1 MHGQGSFIPE
11 RPEPTVLRGSPP
23 PRRRPR
29 SRPCLAQHP
38 HEYYFEDKQIDP
50 MRSPRISPSNV
61 LSDALLSRAFN
72 ASPLLF
78 QHADTTPAYP
88 ADEAY
93 EAYEADEAS
102 EIESLKQLSVNELLD
117 VFHGNDP
124 APPRPSPSL
133 RHDASPWDSPIWPP
147 LPPGPPPPTALPS
160 PLREL
165 SAWNPASSAALA
177 VAHRQHYRTGGAVSW
192 SH

>member
-1 MHGQGSFIPE
+1 
-11 RPEPTVLRGSPP
+11 
-23 PRRRPR
+23 
-29 SRPCLAQHP
+29 
-38 HEYYFEDKQIDP
+38 
-50 MRSPRISPSNV
+50 MRSPRIPPSNV

-78 QHADTTPAYP
+78 QHADTTPVPVYP
-88 ADEAY
+88 AHEAYEDYEAY
-93 EAYEADEAS
+93 EAYEAYEENEAS
-102 EIESLKQLSVNELLD
+102 EIESLKQLSINELLD

-124 APPRPSPSL
+124 PPPRPSPSL

-177 VAHRQHYRTGGAVSW
+177 VAHRQHHRSGGAVSW
-192 SH
+192 MNGGRIEQ